1 MVEEVKHFMCFKHE
15 LERIN
20 EGLILRGTDASSVIN
35 ITDNGDE
42 VVVWYK
48 FKNKQDMKQ
57 TAVEC
62 LEDELNQIKS
72 SSTDMNSTVKFLEIE
87 FKELFEQVKEMEKQ
101 QIIDAHLDGQ
111 SFLSLKNEHAEQY
124 YNETFN
130 K

>member
-48 FKNKQDMKQ
+48 FKNKQYMKQ

-87 FKELFEQVKEMEKQ
+87 FKELFEQAKEMEKQ
-101 QIIDAHLDGQ
+101 QIIDAYIEGYSAPENLGD
-111 SFLSLKNEHAEQY
+111 SEQY
-124 YNETFN
+124 YNEEFN